1 MKLEY
6 TQTVCVFKTNG
17 KCSALKETNCI
28 NCKFGKTKRQFNSE
42 NDESIKRNR
51 KLGNCE
57 NCKYVKEPCRLST
70 EQKVIVGGLWN

>member
-6 TQTVCVFKTNG
+6 KQTACVFKTNG
-17 KCSALKETNCI
+17 KCSALKETNCV
-28 NCKFGKTKRQFNSE
+28 NYKFGKTKRQFNSE

-51 KLGNCE
+51 KLGKCE

-70 EQKVIVGGLWN
+70 EQKVIVGGLWY